1 MNLSDL
7 NTTQLEL
14 YINPY
19 NDRHLE
25 DGFNI
30 SKLNFTWQIV
40 YFKWEYVL
48 IQLKFEAPNYISSEV
63 EWDKFFWRVKKNHTN
78 LFYSE
83 DIDAEINEDYWNLT
97 HPIRP

>member
-1 MNLSDL
+1 MFTNVRVEDKNKKIPRWLQENSTNSTASNGDGYECYVWRKVPPRSMNLSDL
-7 NTTQLEL
+7 NTTQLEM

-19 NDRHLE
+19 NNRHLE

-48 IQLKFEAPNYISSEV
+48 V
-63 EWDKFFWRVKKNHTN
+63 
-78 LFYSE
+78 
-83 DIDAEINEDYWNLT
+83 
-97 HPIRP
+97 